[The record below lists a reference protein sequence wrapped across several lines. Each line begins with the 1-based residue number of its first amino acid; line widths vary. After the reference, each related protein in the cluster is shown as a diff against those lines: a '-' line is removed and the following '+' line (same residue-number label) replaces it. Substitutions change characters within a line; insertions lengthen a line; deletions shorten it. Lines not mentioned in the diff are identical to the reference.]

1 MKNSTPSPFSQF
13 LHYSRPWYLLEGI
26 LFYALGVG
34 IVHYLGHT
42 IDWKIY
48 FLGQACVTMLQLS
61 SYYLTVYYD
70 RLFPTGPELIKRNS
84 GKEDDDESAK
94 ELPRPVFQLTSLT
107 TLTVGAVLTVLLLS
121 NGAINIQGLII
132 LGIAFLLA
140 FFYAVPPLRL
150 VYSGYGEL
158 SHAIFI
164 ANLVPAFAF
173 LLQTGELHRF
183 LPMLTFPLAALYL
196 AMSLALSLKDYP
208 VDLKN
213 ERKTLLVRMGWPH
226 GMLLHNILIVI
237 AYLLLFLAFVSGL
250 PWGLTW
256 PGLLTLPLAGFQI
269 WQFIQINAGAKP
281 HWGLLSLTAIGTLLL
296 TAYLIAFTLWTS

>member
-34 IVHYLGHT
+34 IVHYLGHP
-42 IDWKIY
+42 IDWTTY

-70 RLFPTGPELIKRNS
+70 RLFPTEPELTKRKSLKAN
-84 GKEDDDESAK
+84 DDESAK

-183 LPMLTFPLAALYL
+183 L
-196 AMSLALSLKDYP
+196 
-208 VDLKN
+208 
-213 ERKTLLVRMGWPH
+213 
-226 GMLLHNILIVI
+226 
-237 AYLLLFLAFVSGL
+237 
-250 PWGLTW
+250 
-256 PGLLTLPLAGFQI
+256 
-269 WQFIQINAGAKP
+269 
-281 HWGLLSLTAIGTLLL
+281 
-296 TAYLIAFTLWTS
+296 